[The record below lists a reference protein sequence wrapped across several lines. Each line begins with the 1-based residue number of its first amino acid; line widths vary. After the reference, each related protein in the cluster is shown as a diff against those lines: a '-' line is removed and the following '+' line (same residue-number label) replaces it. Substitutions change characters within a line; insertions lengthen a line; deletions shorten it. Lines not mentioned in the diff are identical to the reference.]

1 MHRRRLMEL
10 NLIDDFL
17 FHAMVSHPQV
27 GEEFGR
33 ILLKVIFNRKFGN
46 LKVVPQKVY
55 YGKDTDKHGG
65 RLDVYLEEAVET
77 EKLLLDVTVF
87 DLEMEQKSARKE
99 ELPRRVRFY
108 HSLLDAE
115 ILKSGAGYDS
125 LKRAIVL
132 VITIFDPF
140 GFDHM
145 IYTIRNICEEVPEMN
160 YDDGARTLF
169 LYTKGK
175 KGKITKE
182 LRELMHYLE
191 DTREE
196 NAANEDLKRI
206 HEMVKVVK
214 RDSEVSKEYMK
225 IFERERM
232 IREEGIEKGLEKGLE
247 KGREEERA
255 NTERERQRAEAEAR
269 RANEQALRANEQARR
284 ANEAEQQVEY
294 LKKIMQEYGIVV

>member
-1 MHRRRLMEL
+1 MHRRRLIEL

-33 ILLKVIFNRKFGN
+33 ILLKIIFNRKFGN

-87 DLEMEQKSARKE
+87 DLEMEQKSTRKE

-132 VITIFDPF
+132 VITTFDPF

-169 LYTKGK
+169 LYTKGR
-175 KGKITKE
+175 KGKITKDH
-182 LRELMHYLE
+182 RELMCYLE

-232 IREEGIEKGLEKGLE
+232 IREEGIEKGLE

>member
-27 GEEFGR
+27 GEEFAR
-33 ILLKVIFNRKFGN
+33 ILLKIIFNRKFGN

-99 ELPRRVRFY
+99 ELSRRVRFY

-115 ILKSGAGYDS
+115 ILKSGAGYDF

-132 VITIFDPF
+132 VITTFDPF

-182 LRELMHYLE
+182 LRELMCYLE

-232 IREEGIEKGLEKGLE
+232 IREEGIEKGLEKG
-247 KGREEERA
+247 REEERA

-269 RANEQALRANEQARR
+269 RANEQALRANE
-284 ANEAEQQVEY
+284 AEQQVEY

>member
-1 MHRRRLMEL
+1 
-10 NLIDDFL
+10 
-17 FHAMVSHPQV
+17 
-27 GEEFGR
+27 
-33 ILLKVIFNRKFGN
+33 
-46 LKVVPQKVY
+46 
-55 YGKDTDKHGG
+55 
-65 RLDVYLEEAVET
+65 
-77 EKLLLDVTVF
+77 
-87 DLEMEQKSARKE
+87 
-99 ELPRRVRFY
+99 
-108 HSLLDAE
+108 
-115 ILKSGAGYDS
+115 
-125 LKRAIVL
+125 
-132 VITIFDPF
+132 
-140 GFDHM
+140 M

-232 IREEGIEKGLEKGLE
+232 IREEGIEKGLEKG
-247 KGREEERA
+247 REEERA

>member
-33 ILLKVIFNRKFGN
+33 ILLKIIFNRKFGN

-108 HSLLDAE
+108 HSLLM
-115 ILKSGAGYDS
+115 IL
-125 LKRAIVL
+125 
-132 VITIFDPF
+132 
-140 GFDHM
+140 
-145 IYTIRNICEEVPEMN
+145 
-160 YDDGARTLF
+160 
-169 LYTKGK
+169 
-175 KGKITKE
+175 
-182 LRELMHYLE
+182 
-191 DTREE
+191 
-196 NAANEDLKRI
+196 
-206 HEMVKVVK
+206 
-214 RDSEVSKEYMK
+214 
-225 IFERERM
+225 
-232 IREEGIEKGLEKGLE
+232 
-247 KGREEERA
+247 
-255 NTERERQRAEAEAR
+255 
-269 RANEQALRANEQARR
+269 
-284 ANEAEQQVEY
+284 
-294 LKKIMQEYGIVV
+294 

>member
-1 MHRRRLMEL
+1 
-10 NLIDDFL
+10 
-17 FHAMVSHPQV
+17 
-27 GEEFGR
+27 
-33 ILLKVIFNRKFGN
+33 
-46 LKVVPQKVY
+46 
-55 YGKDTDKHGG
+55 
-65 RLDVYLEEAVET
+65 
-77 EKLLLDVTVF
+77 
-87 DLEMEQKSARKE
+87 
-99 ELPRRVRFY
+99 
-108 HSLLDAE
+108 
-115 ILKSGAGYDS
+115 
-125 LKRAIVL
+125 
-132 VITIFDPF
+132 
-140 GFDHM
+140 M

-182 LRELMHYLE
+182 LRELMCYLE

-196 NAANEDLKRI
+196 NAENEDLKRI

-232 IREEGIEKGLEKGLE
+232 IREEGLE

-269 RANEQALRANEQARR
+269 RANEQALRANE
-284 ANEAEQQVEY
+284 AEQQVEY